1 MCSSTPDTLKDVRRC
16 DINAQEGVSDL
27 GKRCRV
33 GGGYFSVDEHYM
45 SRLGTVDG
53 SSSFANKA
61 RPESDALEF
70 KVEISL

>member
-1 MCSSTPDTLKDVRRC
+1 M
-16 DINAQEGVSDL
+16 SDL

-33 GGGYFSVDEHYM
+33 GGGYFGVDERYM
-45 SRLGTVDG
+45 SRLGTEDG

-61 RPESDALEF
+61 RPESDALDF